1 MIDYS
6 RNQLTFIV
14 TLSTEY
20 AAQKFELFLQHYQEP
35 TPSQQKRKPENDD
48 A

>member
-14 TLSTEY
+14 TVSSEY
-20 AAQKFELFLQHYQEP
+20 AAQKFELLLQNWQEP
-35 TPSQQKRKPENDD
+35 KTPQQKKADKEKE
-48 A
+48 